1 MSTES
6 DTTSSRKDSLPDE
19 SEEKASSSA
28 KVVEP
33 FNYDQILEHVGQ
45 LGKYQLWSYLWL
57 CLPMLFPSIIVMS
70 YSFIGGVPEYR

>member
-1 MSTES
+1 MNSSGTDNSLLKNGDSVETKTEKIKETDCS
-6 DTTSSRKDSLPDE
+6 DL
-19 SEEKASSSA
+19 
-28 KVVEP
+28 
-33 FNYDQILEHVGQ
+33 NYDEILEHLGQ

>member
-1 MSTES
+1 MSTDS
-6 DTTSSRKDSLPDE
+6 DSTPSVGGSLDE
-19 SEEKASSSA
+19 SEEKKSIE

-33 FNYDQILEHVGQ
+33 FNYDEILEHVGQ